1 MVDILL
7 NLDETLLNQWV
18 MGPLLLTVIC
28 VALAGWGLAKFLKD
42 AKRIRAIG
50 EEVER
55 EMDALLNLSATEVEA
70 RVWPLL
76 EEKALTQKW
85 TAPPSAEVESRL
97 AQLDPALARLL
108 RKHRKIFFRES
119 FTEIGAELL
128 LSKDAPDGFWLV
140 GVCPNDQCPLGVKA
154 HSPTIHDIADG
165 RSRDTFPSIFHYLLV
180 VELV

>member
-1 MVDILL
+1 
-7 NLDETLLNQWV
+7 
-18 MGPLLLTVIC
+18 MGWTVLIIIC
-28 VALAGWGLAKFLKD
+28 VALAGCGIAKFLKD
-42 AKRIRAIG
+42 AKQLRAIG
-50 EEVER
+50 EKVER
-55 EMDALLNLSATEVEA
+55 EMDALLNLSAAEA
-70 RVWPLL
+70 ESRVWPLL

-108 RKHRKIFFRES
+108 RKHRKICFQES

-128 LSKDAPDGFWLV
+128 LSTDAPDGLWLV
-140 GVCPNDQCPLGVKA
+140 GVCLNDQTQLGVKA

-180 VELV
+180 VELD

>member
-1 MVDILL
+1 
-7 NLDETLLNQWV
+7 
-18 MGPLLLTVIC
+18 MGWTVLIIIC
-28 VALAGWGLAKFLKD
+28 VALAGWGIAKFLKD
-42 AKRIRAIG
+42 AKQLRAIG
-50 EEVER
+50 EKVER
-55 EMDALLNLSATEVEA
+55 EMDALLNLSAAEA
-70 RVWPLL
+70 ESRVWPLL

-108 RKHRKIFFRES
+108 RKHRKICFQES

-128 LSKDAPDGFWLV
+128 LSTDAPDGLWLV
-140 GVCPNDQCPLGVKA
+140 GVCLNDQTQLGVKA

-180 VELV
+180 VELD